1 MVARNN
7 NDDGI
12 RPLEDIFGNTVARI
26 LDFLIV
32 NEPFDYSL
40 LEISQIARIP
50 ANTLQKAISLL
61 VDKGLVEQRENKSD
75 TRSFAL
81 NAESELSRSLR
92 QYVLTKINYDIE
104 REKTSRRTKGKV
116 STPRIRG
123 N

>member
-1 MVARNN
+1 LVARNN

-61 VDKGLVEQRENKSD
+61 VDKGLVEQRENKGD